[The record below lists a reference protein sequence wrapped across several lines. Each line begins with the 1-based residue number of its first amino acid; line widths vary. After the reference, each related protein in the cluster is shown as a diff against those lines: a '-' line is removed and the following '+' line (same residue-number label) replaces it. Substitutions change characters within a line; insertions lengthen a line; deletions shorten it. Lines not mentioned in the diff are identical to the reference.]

1 MPALWTRSAVEM
13 CTVQAAECTQYT
25 YVRQMGMIS
34 SAMHLHWMSSEAFK
48 DEVVGHK
55 RIRTYVRR
63 HLCTQALMY
72 IRIYAQ
78 QSMYATANSTFQKQD
93 TTSTVLQE
101 RVTQKVQ

>member
-25 YVRQMGMIS
+25 YVQQMGMIS

-63 HLCTQALMY
+63 HLCTYVYTHNRVCTQL
-72 IRIYAQ
+72 Q
-78 QSMYATANSTFQKQD
+78 
-93 TTSTVLQE
+93 TVLFKNK
-101 RVTQKVQ
+101 TQPVQFCKRG